1 MKRYWIIGMAIFAAA
16 WLIVGWTG
24 EAVCG
29 SDAPLPGIN
38 PRADFWRGVR
48 EGYAG
53 TTTSAS
59 EGHKVLIQNGGQNWR
74 QIRNGPIAGIAPW
87 LLAGV
92 VFAIGVFFAIVGRDR
107 LEEPRSGV
115 TIPRFSL
122 FARILHW
129 STAVLFILLALTGLS
144 MLFGRAVLIPVF
156 GQGAFATYMQAGL
169 LVHNFSGPL
178 FLAGV
183 LVEAIA
189 WAKDNIPK
197 KMDIVWFKN
206 LGGLIGK
213 GSRPHAER
221 VNGGEKGWFWFMLT
235 AGLVSGVTGLI
246 LDFPIFG
253 QSRQAMQI
261 AHIIHASMGILFLA
275 ASFGHIYIGTIGAEG
290 TFEGMWRGKVD
301 KVWAKQHNDLW
312 YEQKAKELHLETN

>member
-1 MKRYWIIGMAIFAAA
+1 MKRYWNIGMAIFAAA

-29 SDAPLPGIN
+29 SDAPSSGIN
-38 PRADFWRGVR
+38 PRANFWRGVR
-48 EGYAG
+48 EGEAG

-144 MLFGRAVLIPVF
+144 MLFGRAVLIPAF
-156 GQGAFATYMQAGL
+156 GQGAFAAYMQAGL

-178 FLAGV
+178 FFAGV

-189 WAKDNIPK
+189 WAKDNIPEK
-197 KMDIVWFKN
+197 DGPGVVQEPRGHGRQGTAAARRAGQRRRKGLVLVHAD
-206 LGGLIGK
+206 GGSGK
-213 GSRPHAER
+213 RVHRAGSGFSDLRPEPSDHANRPHHPR
-221 VNGGEKGWFWFMLT
+221 LDGDPISGGVVRSHLH
-235 AGLVSGVTGLI
+235 
-246 LDFPIFG
+246 
-253 QSRQAMQI
+253 R
-261 AHIIHASMGILFLA
+261 HH
-275 ASFGHIYIGTIGAEG
+275 
-290 TFEGMWRGKVD
+290 RG
-301 KVWAKQHNDLW
+301 
-312 YEQKAKELHLETN
+312 